1 MITEVHR
8 SSHLMTR
15 QSRWR
20 RRANHTDVSCADCSV
35 VCSTLRSQAEPLVM
49 SHRLL
54 YDVVAGRHTI
64 QKVYTINI
72 FYDKLKIL
80 IKQGNQYSKILNL

>member
-35 VCSTLRSQAEPLVM
+35 VVCSTLRSQAEPLVM

-54 YDVVAGRHTI
+54 YDGVAGLHHI
-64 QKVYTINI
+64 NKVYTINI
-72 FYDKLKIL
+72 FYD
-80 IKQGNQYSKILNL
+80 